1 MVESHQGKNSFSWRS
16 MLSVNKFWENHSLT
30 GFASVEYQYEDEDYL
45 YLTGKFDEPV
55 LIQNLS
61 SVKNVTNTKEMN
73 KSNFMGIVFQAE
85 YGYKGKYYLSG
96 SVRTDGSSRFGGNN
110 KWGTFG
116 SVGVAYNMKNE
127 AFLENA
133 GWIDILKLRAT
144 YGRVGNANFGSSFSH
159 YTVYQ
164 NAQYNYANKNPT

>member
-1 MVESHQGKNSFSWRS
+1 M
-16 MLSVNKFWENHSLT
+16 
-30 GFASVEYQYEDEDYL
+30 
-45 YLTGKFDEPV
+45 
-55 LIQNLS
+55 
-61 SVKNVTNTKEMN
+61 KNVTNTKEMN

-144 YGRVGNANFGSSFSH
+144 YGRVGNANFGVLSLI
-159 YTVYQ
+159 TRCTRMRNTIMPINTRLIRRITIKTRV
-164 NAQYNYANKNPT
+164 